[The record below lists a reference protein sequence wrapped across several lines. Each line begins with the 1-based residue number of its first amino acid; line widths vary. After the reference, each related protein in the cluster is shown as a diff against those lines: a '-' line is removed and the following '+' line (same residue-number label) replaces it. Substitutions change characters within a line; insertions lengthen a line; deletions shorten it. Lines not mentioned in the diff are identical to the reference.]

1 MSRFLEMHRERGC
14 LGSPLLIIQK
24 ISGKSLI
31 SIYISYNSFEYS
43 VVLLYNNPKV
53 VLINC

>member
-24 ISGKSLI
+24 ISGKSSI
-31 SIYISYNSFEYS
+31 SVCISYNSFEYYDI
-43 VVLLYNNPKV
+43 LLYNNPKV
-53 VLINC
+53 VLKNC